1 LHATQANTR
10 EGNVVVAQDAI
21 KFPKEAF
28 IASVDHAFDMGRSD
42 GAEHRDP
49 VMAPAVRGVET
60 AMDYP
65 RRRQK
70 FGVTTPSTSDVVQ
83 PEYDSM
89 RPPGVT
95 NHLVGHCRNHFS
107 GQAALALL

>member
-21 KFPKEAF
+21 KFPKEAI

-49 VMAPAVRGVET
+49 VMAPAVREW
-60 AMDYP
+60 
-65 RRRQK
+65 RRRWTIRA
-70 FGVTTPSTSDVVQ
+70 GAGNS
-83 PEYDSM
+83 
-89 RPPGVT
+89 
-95 NHLVGHCRNHFS
+95 
-107 GQAALALL
+107 A

>member
-21 KFPKEAF
+21 KFPKEAI

-60 AMDYP
+60 AMVYP
-65 RRRQK
+65 RRRRK
-70 FGVTTPSTSDVVQ
+70 FGVTTPSTHAAAIQLHAPAGRHQ
-83 PEYDSM
+83 PSG
-89 RPPGVT
+89 RPSP
-95 NHLVGHCRNHFS
+95 HHFS